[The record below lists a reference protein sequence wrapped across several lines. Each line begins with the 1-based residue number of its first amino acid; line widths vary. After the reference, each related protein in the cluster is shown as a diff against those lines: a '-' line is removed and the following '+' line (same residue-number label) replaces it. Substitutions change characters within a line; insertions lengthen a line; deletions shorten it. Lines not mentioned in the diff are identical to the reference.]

1 MRSLLFPYRDMQG
14 LQSEVKLKVNN
25 LIRKKENK
33 RRSQDIYWTG
43 VFGYEVTRAHVFYTA
58 LHQLQ
63 NKMTMTSSKIS
74 GLLRQWQKK
83 IIKKSSA
90 TTEMEWPGAKY
101 PTSKTFTFN

>member
-25 LIRKKENK
+25 LIRKKAKENK
-33 RRSQDIYWTG
+33 RRGQDTYWTG
-43 VFGYEVTRAHVFYTA
+43 VFGYEVTCAHVFYTA

-74 GLLRQWQKK
+74 GLLRQRQKK
-83 IIKKSSA
+83 
-90 TTEMEWPGAKY
+90 
-101 PTSKTFTFN
+101 